1 MLNQNRDQYQHKG
14 YRIAMIPL
22 LGLRQVIA
30 WSGAVAVGM
39 EMELEL
45 ELVWRW
51 SRYGAGGEAAVGV
64 RVKN

>member
-1 MLNQNRDQYQHKG
+1 
-14 YRIAMIPL
+14 MIPL

-39 EMELEL
+39 EMELDL